1 MVQPLSDGIRSQ
13 AGSKRFRN
21 CGLCCLPD
29 RVGRAARRTPE
40 LLQSTMNQAAEKLLQ
55 SLGEARHYQLLTVL
69 FQRRRT
75 QLIRISNIVLN
86 LREWRML
93 NKRGKAVGRTLTS
106 RPPALRRSWR
116 SRMTWA
122 TTWRRSAFYFERRR
136 GLGDYGNI
144 PITGSTH
151 WPVILLPCASVDP
164 EAQCGSQNCTR

>member
-1 MVQPLSDGIRSQ
+1 MVQLLSDGIRSQ

-21 CGLCCLPD
+21 CDLCCLPD

-40 LLQSTMNQAAEKLLQ
+40 LLQSAMNQAVEKLPQ

-69 FQRRRT
+69 LQRRRT

-106 RPPALRRSWR
+106 KPPALRCSWR
-116 SRMTWA
+116 SGMTWA
-122 TTWRRSAFYFERRR
+122 TTWRKSAFYFERRR
-136 GLGDYGNI
+136 GLGAYGNI
-144 PITGSTH
+144 PITGLTH
-151 WPVILLPCASVDP
+151 WPVRLFAMRVSEP
-164 EAQCGSQNCTR
+164 